1 MTEPPRPPGED
12 PGAPSPDPTFH
23 RPAPEPASGP
33 PTTPPPAASPSGPA
47 PPGEGG
53 YPPPG
58 PGGYPPPGQ
67 GGYPPPGQGG
77 YPPPGY
83 GYPSGGPYGGQYG
96 GPPPGYANQE
106 DRTWALI
113 AHFGGAAGAFLGG
126 WLGFLAPLVALLA
139 RGKQSPT
146 VRSHAVSA
154 LNFQLTWIGIS
165 VALSLVLCCLTV
177 VTLGW
182 GAFGFGLLAVPW
194 LVATIFGIVAGV
206 RALDGELYRYPMSIN
221 MVK

>member
-33 PTTPPPAASPSGPA
+33 PPTPPPAASPGGPA
-47 PPGEGG
+47 PPGE
-53 YPPPG
+53 
-58 PGGYPPPGQ
+58 GGYPPPGQ
-67 GGYPPPGQGG
+67 GGYPPPGQG
-77 YPPPGY
+77 YPPAGY
-83 GYPSGGPYGGQYG
+83 DYPSGGPYGGRYG
-96 GPPPGYANQE
+96 APPTGYANQE

-146 VRSHAVSA
+146 VRAHAVSA

-206 RALDGELYRYPMSIN
+206 RALDGESYRYPMSIS